1 MEEYKIKRINELAKK
16 AREQGLTPEETAARG
31 ALRREYIESVKQNL
45 AAQLN
50 STIVVEPDGTRRQL
64 RRKG

>member
-16 AREQGLTPEETAARG
+16 AREQELTPEETPERD

>member
-1 MEEYKIKRINELAKK
+1 MEVYKIKRINELAKK
-16 AREQGLTPEETAARG
+16 AREQGLTPEETDERD